1 MEISLGRIATPRGT
15 CRSGSPRR
23 GTRDL
28 DIDSRLVKAVLYG
41 SGRGRVLIARLAHPP
56 FSCAPRRWPSARYTG
71 HRRTKSRAW
80 MPERPEPCQP
90 QRCEREQT
98 TQDARRRTASET
110 ARPTTAP
117 SHQPQDAR
125 RTDLRNPQP
134 RPRLPKQATDRQMM
148 SPSQRPRSTETNR
161 PASSQDETG
170 AADANQQTRSQPIA
184 PQAQRPPASQ

>member
-56 FSCAPRRWPSARYTG
+56 FSCAPRRWPSARHTG

-134 RPRLPKQATDRQMM
+134 PTPATTQTSHRQTDDVAQ
-148 SPSQRPRSTETNR
+148 PATEIDGDEPTSQ
-161 PASSQDETG
+161 
-170 AADANQQTRSQPIA
+170 QPG
-184 PQAQRPPASQ
+184 